1 MILGETETEFRLGI
15 KSQFG
20 DTSLAQVTPFQAYS
34 LFFKQKVSV

>member
-1 MILGETETEFRLGI
+1 MMGETETEFRLSV

-20 DTSLAQVTPFQAYS
+20 DTSLAKVTPFQAYS